1 MTNLIIVILAAVL
14 LIGLLIFEKKGKTG
28 GVLQTKTPLSLLF
41 VLTALVQPH
50 PNPEYFQFIII
61 GLILCLAGDV
71 FLALPGEKTFLL
83 GLICFLFGHV
93 AYVLGFVSVTGL
105 DPFRA
110 LESLIVLGL
119 SLWVYLRLRPYLGPM
134 KGPVVLYV
142 FVITVMLS
150 AALGL
155 LSTPGLNLTGVIMA
169 AVGAACFYLSD
180 VFVARDR
187 FLRKRFANRLLGLPL
202 YYVGQFL
209 LAFSVGWIK

>member
-1 MTNLIIVILAAVL
+1 MTNLLILILAAIL
-14 LIGLLIFEKKGKTG
+14 LIGLLIFEKMEKTG

-50 PNPEYFQFIII
+50 PSPEYFQFIIL

-83 GLICFLFGHV
+83 GLISFLFGHV
-93 AYVLGFVSVTGL
+93 AYVLGFVSLTGL

-110 LESLIVLGL
+110 LESLIVLAL

-134 KGPVVLYV
+134 KGPVAVYV
-142 FVITVMLS
+142 FVITAMLS

-155 LSTPGLNLTGVIMA
+155 LSTPGLNLTGAITA

-180 VFVARDR
+180 VLVARDR
-187 FLRKRFANRLLGLPL
+187 FIRKRFSNRLLGLPL

-209 LAFSVGWIK
+209 LAFSVGLLK

>member
-28 GVLQTKTPLSLLF
+28 GILSTKTPLSLLF

-50 PNPEYFQFIII
+50 PLPEYFRFILI

-71 FLALPGEKTFLL
+71 FLALPGEKTFLW
-83 GLICFLFGHV
+83 GLISFLLGHV

-105 DPFRA
+105 DPYRA
-110 LESLIVLGL
+110 VEALIVLGL
-119 SLWVYLRLRPYLGPM
+119 SFWVYIRLRPYLGPM
-134 KGPVVLYV
+134 KGPVALYV
-142 FVITVMLS
+142 FVITAMLA

-155 LSTPGLNLTGVIMA
+155 LSTPGLNLKGAIMG

-187 FLRKRFANRLLGLPL
+187 FLRQRFFNRLLGLPL
-202 YYVGQFL
+202 YYAGQFL
-209 LAFSVGWIK
+209 LAFSVGLLK